1 MIPLAT
7 TTVTVTSQTEA
18 EPGEG
23 ITTAT
28 RVSGVRA
35 TIAAPSGNEIAAPGG
50 GSETID
56 AVLLC
61 DPGTGIAHTDR
72 VTDAE
77 GNAYEVAWVD
87 TRVGLGLN
95 HTKAGLVRRSGLVAA

>member
-1 MIPLAT
+1 MIPLAD

-28 RVSGVRA
+28 RARGVRA
-35 TIAAPSGNEIAAPGG
+35 VIAGPSGNEAAAPGG

-56 AVLLC
+56 AVLIC
-61 DPGTGIAHTDR
+61 DPVAGLAHTDR
-72 VTDAE
+72 VTDAA
-77 GNAYEVAWVD
+77 GNTYEVAWVAQRS
-87 TRVGLGLN
+87 TLLA
-95 HTKAGLVRRSGLVAA
+95 HTKAGLIKVSGRVAA

>member
-1 MIPLAT
+1 MIPLAD

-28 RVSGVRA
+28 RASGVRA
-35 TIAAPSGNEIAAPGG
+35 VIAAPSGNEIDVPGG

-61 DPGTGIAHTDR
+61 DPVSGLSHTDR
-72 VTDAE
+72 VTDAA
-77 GNAYEVAWVD
+77 GNVYQVAWVAQR
-87 TRVGLGLN
+87 TNLLA
-95 HTKAGLVRRSGLVAA
+95 HTKAGLVKVAGRAAA

>member
-7 TTVTVTSQTEA
+7 TTISITSQTEA

-28 RVSGVRA
+28 RASSIRA
-35 TIAAPSGNEIAAPGG
+35 TIAAPTGAEQAAPGG

-77 GNAYEVAWVD
+77 GNAYEVVWVD
-87 TRVGLGLN
+87 TRVGLGLG
-95 HTKAGLVRRSGLVAA
+95 HTKAGLVRRAGLVAA